1 MKKKRGFLSTWFL
14 ISACLLFVLGSLQ
27 AQESAAEY
35 FEKAFYYEDVQ
46 GDLQKAINLYEQIL
60 KLFPENREIA
70 AKAQLHI
77 GLCHE
82 KLGDKEAIKAYE
94 IVLSQFAEQ
103 ADAVSAARSRLAAIR
118 KEEPEGLTLTRLL
131 PPEVYLECQTL
142 SPDGTKVAG
151 IDFSKGQNVA
161 VYDLASGKLEFVTN
175 YDWNQLYTYTTIWS
189 PDSREV
195 AYQAGGG
202 RGADKELWTSTLTGT
217 SRLLF
222 TNPHGN
228 VAPCDWLTNGSAI
241 VAFLENEN
249 KTYSLG
255 LVSVKEGS
263 FRELC
268 PLLRTY
274 SRGGNVTQARA
285 GASADAS
292 PDGRLIAFS
301 DGPADGGRDISI
313 ISADGG
319 SKVPLTDHPADDKE
333 PRWSPDGRHV
343 VFLSNRHGSWALWG
357 IEVRDRKPEG
367 NPFMI
372 LEGMQ
377 DAELAS
383 WTKKGLASRTSVVI
397 RDIYTLE
404 IDPQSLE
411 ARGKPRVLD
420 FTPSGSIFRP
430 QWSPDGKHLALAPYS
445 QQKFPTSI
453 FVMPAE
459 GGKAR
464 EYENPTGMWQWL
476 PDSSGLWFFGV
487 DEEKRPLFKRLEL
500 ESGQWKTDSIP
511 SRDFPNFTTPSV
523 ALSSD
528 GKTFFYT
535 KMGQDGSDPGILAYD
550 LEMGQ
555 ERYLF
560 RNQED
565 ESTRFIAVNASRD
578 HKRLVSGLGGQILII
593 DIETGGVERL
603 EFKKEDLRFPAWS
616 PDGKHLVAAGRPT
629 EDGDFNEIFVVS
641 LTDGK
646 VKSLDVNRDFPRG
659 MRIMFTLDWS
669 PDGKTI
675 AYDTFKIISESNLIR
690 NIIPKK

>member
-1 MKKKRGFLSTWFL
+1 MKKRRGFLSALFL
-14 ISACLLFVLGSLQ
+14 ISACLLFMLGSLQ

-103 ADAVSAARSRLAAIR
+103 ADAVSEARSRLAALR
-118 KEEPEGLTLTRLL
+118 KEEPAGLIMSRLL

-161 VYDLASGKLEFVTN
+161 VYDLTAGKLQFITN
-175 YDWNQLYTYTTIWS
+175 YDWNGLYTYATIWT
-189 PDSREV
+189 PDGKEI
-195 AYQAGGG
+195 AYQGG
-202 RGADKELWTSTLTGT
+202 RGGGADQELWTSTLTGT

-241 VAFLENEN
+241 VAILENEN
-249 KTYSLG
+249 KTCSLG
-255 LVSVKEGS
+255 LVSVNEGS
-263 FRELC
+263 FRELF

-274 SRGGNVTQARA
+274 TQGGDPAQGAA
-285 GASADAS
+285 GASTDAS
-292 PDGRLIAFS
+292 PDGRFIAFS
-301 DGPADGGRDISI
+301 DGPPDGGRDIYV
-313 ISADGG
+313 ISSGGG
-319 SKVPLTDHPADDKE
+319 SKVPLTDHPADDKQ
-333 PRWSPDGRHV
+333 PRWSPDGRHI
-343 VFLSNRHGSWALWG
+343 VFLSDRHGSWALWG
-357 IEVRDRKPEG
+357 IEVRDGKPEG

-383 WTKKGLASRTSVVI
+383 WTKKGLISRTSVAI

-404 IDPQSLE
+404 IDPHSLE
-411 ARGKPRVLD
+411 ARGKPRILD

-430 QWSPDGKHLALAPYS
+430 QWSPDGKHLAFAPYS
-445 QQKFPTSI
+445 QQKFPSSI
-453 FVMPAE
+453 FVVPAE

-464 EYENPTGMWQWL
+464 EYENPVGIWQWL
-476 PDSSGLWFFGV
+476 PDSSGLWFLGL
-487 DEEKRPLFKRLEL
+487 DEEKRPLFKSLEL
-500 ESGQWKTDSIP
+500 GSGQLKTQSIP
-511 SRDFPNFTTPSV
+511 NSVLPMPMSPSV
-523 ALSSD
+523 AFSGD
-528 GKTFFYT
+528 GKTFYYI
-535 KMGQDGSDPGILAYD
+535 KMGQDGSGPGILAYD
-550 LEMGQ
+550 LEAGR
-555 ERYLF
+555 EDYLYRSEPGEPRYL
-560 RNQED
+560 
-565 ESTRFIAVNASRD
+565 TINASHD
-578 HKRLVSGLGGQILII
+578 HKRLVTGLWGRILILDIDTGQI
-593 DIETGGVERL
+593 ERL
-603 EFKKEDLRFPAWS
+603 EFEKENLRFPAWS
-616 PDGKHLVAAGRPT
+616 PDGKFLVAAGRLT
-629 EDGDFNEIFVVS
+629 EDGDFNEIFIVS
-641 LTDGK
+641 LADGK
-646 VKSLDVNRDFPRG
+646 VKSLDVNRYFPRG

-669 PDGKTI
+669 PEGNKI
-675 AYDTFKIISESNLIR
+675 AYDAFNIISETNLIQ